1 MKKYL
6 LFSVLSVLLSVFYV
20 VQAQEEQECCFWLE
34 NANPHHPEYDL
45 YSLNPISVGHNTWEY
60 YYFKFENNCNL
71 DPLDKVSIDWV
82 FEMDGQPVDEILL
95 GQLGVEIEMAKPNWV
110 TIPNHFVPSGQLLS
124 GQGTSSALGCPNNT
138 DYPGGLGGPTSNL
151 FCPNAGFTSY
161 YTVGPNNL
169 YNFIYVQFL
178 EYASENNLIRFKVN
192 RKNYK
197 DFKFTFKLV
206 LRKYGEQYEDEYKLA
221 DGTTHY
227 YIGGKLSQ
235 FDRVLSSF
243 TLEEQ
248 TYSEGAIGVCSGETI
263 SVGLDPDGNTYDF
276 VENVFIPGEPIT
288 RIETVPYYNQ
298 SEDCIDFIDSVV
310 TYTMTW
316 SPMPT
321 APIANDVVVCGA
333 GDLVFNASHEYSTQY
348 PGVYDAHITYNWYS
362 DAALTTLV
370 HTGATYILADQPVDK
385 HVELWVAA
393 TIAGCEGPATH
404 VVGDVYK
411 IPEITLTNPD
421 VLCPETGTKE
431 IIATIANLYTPYNVT
446 AVWTGASQTG
456 FDDTGLN
463 YVIYADV
470 DVTDECNK
478 EYSYS
483 VTITDE
489 NTGCSATASS
499 SFTLNDTE
507 DPTFTAPADV
517 TVYRKD
523 DCSVDTMATA
533 AGTGIPTEL
542 EDNCTAATALVVTYV
557 DVIAVSETC
566 PSNITI
572 TRTWTVT
579 DHCGKATSKNQVIT
593 VIDNTAPTFTVPE
606 AITIYRSETCTYDS
620 NPEITGRPTDV
631 LDNCTPLTELQVTY
645 TDVEEVSVDCPSN
658 LTITRTW
665 KVEDLCGNATT
676 ASQVITVIDNTAP
689 TFTVPGD
696 ITIYRDANC
705 EYNADPD
712 ETGRPT
718 AVEDNCSALEDL
730 DIDYDD
736 VVVVSADCESN
747 VTITRTW
754 TVTDNCGNVTSKN
767 QTITVED
774 NTAPTFETVPAD
786 IAICKNGS
794 NGYNADTDIT
804 GLPTGFE
811 DNCSATDDLV
821 LDYEDV
827 VTLGSATEQG
837 TIVRTFTL
845 TDECGNTATH
855 VQTITLNPAPIA
867 TIAATPHDFC
877 LPTDGS
883 AQEVVVTLTP
893 TTTGTYTYSITE
905 PTLSVDETTASVT
918 VEIETSGEYTFT
930 GIITDT
936 ETGCES
942 DPVTVV
948 VVAHDFPNFDIETIQ
963 DKVGCRDDV
972 PEFNASVSVT
982 PNANYTY
989 TIDPDADFDPDN
1001 YVFSNMLLQT
1011 YTITATHNTSDC
1023 EYSQEYTVQFSD
1035 AMTPEAQLFLNGV
1048 DNDIAVCWTADMQI
1062 TTLVLDVNNILGH
1075 EYLFSIIAPTHVTV
1089 HGSNYITIAQPGIYL
1104 IGGSVFNVTTG
1115 CGDTTWHYVYA
1126 NAIPDVD
1133 ITTTGACIGEEITL
1147 TANAAPALA
1156 DPHNYTYKWTS
1167 DLTGATVL
1175 GTEATLTQTLTEDV
1189 TFTVEVT
1196 ANYNYPGLPPFTCS
1210 ATQNI
1215 DIVPY
1220 PAPEFVLTK
1229 LSSVEF
1235 CNSITLGKIGITT
1248 GWDPTHTWTAQL
1260 EGDTPFAV
1268 TTQEFEVAVGGNYT
1282 VTAVSE
1288 NGCTYTQTILVDST
1302 RIGFD
1307 AILHADTES
1316 LVPHIDK
1323 SDDLAFCWTDVDKTV
1338 YHEVRYTNNPIF
1350 EYQYTINTPVQI
1362 AQQNNQYSYVT
1373 EPGDYMLIGWVIN
1386 LTTGCRSKDDTLYV
1400 YAVQTPEFEKSPDQ
1414 NICAGEEVKIGIRPT
1429 GTFDVKWTGN
1439 GLTASTDS
1447 VTITPTMYGA
1457 NPTYTATVK
1466 VSNNH
1471 AKLACT
1477 VTEQVE
1483 ITINPT
1489 PEITNAAVTR
1499 PSCHGAEDGEIL
1511 LTVVGGTTPFTYVWT
1526 YSETSGGATTTLA
1539 STSNPLTGV
1548 KAGFYTATV
1557 IDENGCQNLY
1567 AEFEVTQPDQL
1578 TATFDITTPNC
1589 FGEANGIKVNPTGG
1603 TGAYT
1608 YLWSNGA
1615 TTKAITGLP
1624 VGTHTYTVTVADA
1637 NECEFVGS
1645 ADIVVPSEITLAT
1658 SLGTNVACYGEL
1670 TGSIQAVATGGTP
1683 GTAPNEYTYTLH
1695 KKNTHLPYNFVYVTD
1710 NNTGTF
1716 TGLGHGYYRVTVK
1729 DFNNCEKQFY
1739 FIITQPDAA
1748 LVATINAADVTHI
1761 SCNGG
1766 ATGEVKVTVTGG
1778 TLPYDYTWSNGGDT
1792 QEITNLIAGD
1802 YTVTVTDANSC
1813 TANATVTVNEYE
1825 EIALSSQVVVNI
1837 KCYGENT
1844 GSITV
1849 AAQGGSGSYEYCIN
1863 SGSYQSTGAFTNL
1876 TAGDY
1881 IIRVRDLADTDCY
1894 KDFNFTLTQPDNEL
1908 TVTLNLT
1915 NPDCF
1920 GETGT
1925 IEAVPAGGTTPYSY
1939 AWSHDAAADGATVTN
1954 LAAGTYTVT
1963 VTDDNDCTVDVTTTV
1978 VVPTEIVQDASTAIT
1993 NVACHGEL
2001 TGKIEF
2007 VATGGTPGTP
2017 DAYTY
2022 TLGTETNNDGIFENL
2037 PAGTHNIVVKDG
2049 NNCTKTIPVEIT
2061 QPTDPLTVTLALTNP
2076 DCFGGTGTIVANPA
2090 GGASGYSYKWSHDA
2104 TADGANVTNLTAGPY
2119 EVTVTDANL
2128 CTATASATVV
2138 VPTEIAIDAVT
2149 LTHVLCYEE
2158 TTGKI
2163 ELVATGG
2170 TPGTPNA
2177 YTYESDLVTN
2187 HDGIFEDLSAGDHI
2201 VRVAD
2206 DNGCNKKF
2214 TFTLNQ
2220 PAAALA
2226 TAPVI
2231 AHVKCNSG
2239 ADGSIELHTSGGT
2252 TPYTYAWSPNTTETT
2267 EVVTGLTAATY
2278 SVTVTDANGCE
2289 LTHNDLVVDEPGP
2302 IVISFDP
2309 PSGTIICN
2317 ESTIS
2322 VTVSSTGGTGT
2333 THTYEWST
2341 DAVVANVTLG
2351 VGKYYV
2357 TATDENG
2364 CEKVDSITIESYPVP
2379 TITSDEDLQYCN
2391 NAAFDVIATSSV
2403 TGGWSAQLYDENGPI
2418 GSTQIADDVTSLTFS
2433 VDNSHSDT
2441 LLYIVFTFTD
2451 GNGCVYTHTTDTIK
2465 ISTEPRLRIYYT
2477 PGPNSTDN
2485 YATVNQYDPTQF
2497 YFIVDDL
2504 CGYGDDLR
2512 LSIDYQIYKDGNL
2525 VDTFSNYFS
2534 EATSMNFY
2542 MGLQNTGLMPP
2553 TYQPIDYSLNQVESH
2568 FPYATSN
2575 GAVLGSYQ
2583 FDFFTLRF
2591 LKNRE
2596 GTISIDHFKE
2606 PGEYRID
2613 FQLVS
2618 HYKDALHNQAHG
2630 NLVYVNMIGGRV
2642 GGNQFYEGTYFTR
2655 VWSTNSMTYTV
2666 EPAAAPAPTQPTVYE
2681 RDEAK
2686 DPTTLSVDM
2695 RIYPNPAAPAG
2706 DVKIELTNLSSNG
2719 VLTIANV
2726 NGLVLEQYQILDLNN
2741 RQEIVVRVNDYAPG
2755 IYFVTYRAKEG
2766 IVTKK
2771 LVIQSR

>member
-6 LFSVLSVLLSVFYV
+6 LFSVLSVLLSMFYV

-34 NANPHHPEYDL
+34 NANPHHPVYDL
-45 YSLNPISVGHNTWEY
+45 YSLNPISVGYNTWEY

-71 DPLDKVSIDWV
+71 DPHDKVSIDWS
-82 FEMDGQPVDEILL
+82 FEMDGQPIDLILL
-95 GQLGVEIEMAKPNWV
+95 QQLGVEIEMAKPNGV

-206 LRKYGEQYEDEYKLA
+206 LRKYGEQYEDEYELA

-227 YIGGKLSQ
+227 HIGGKLAQ

-883 AQEVVVTLTP
+883 AQEVVVTITP

-905 PTLSVDETTASVT
+905 TEIPVNATDATVT
-918 VEIETSGEYTFT
+918 VEIEVSGEYTFT

-936 ETGCES
+936 ETGCKS

-948 VVAHDFPNFDIETIQ
+948 VVAHDFPDFDIETIQ

-972 PEFNASVSVT
+972 PEFNASVRVT
-982 PNANYTY
+982 ANPNYTY
-989 TIDPDADFDPDN
+989 SIEPQDGVVFDPTT
-1001 YVFSNMLLQT
+1001 YVFSNMLLKT

-1062 TTLVLDVNNILGH
+1062 TTLVHDMNNILGH

-1133 ITTTGACIGEEITL
+1133 ITTKGACIGEEITL
-1147 TANAAPALA
+1147 TANAAPTLA

-1167 DLTGATVL
+1167 NLTGATVL
-1175 GTEATLTQTLTEDV
+1175 GTEATLTQTLTGDV

-1210 ATQNI
+1210 ATQTI

-1248 GWDPTHTWTAQL
+1248 GWDATHTWTAQL
-1260 EGDTPFAV
+1260 EGGAPFAV

-1288 NGCTYTQTILVDST
+1288 NGCTYTQTILVDSL

-1307 AILHADTES
+1307 AILHADTEP
-1316 LVPHIDK
+1316 LVPHNDK

-1362 AQQNNQYSYVT
+1362 AQQNSQYSYVT

-1429 GTFDVKWTGN
+1429 GTFDVEWTGT
-1439 GLTASTDS
+1439 GLTATTDS
-1447 VTITPTMYGA
+1447 VTITPAMYGA

-1471 AKLACT
+1471 AMLACT
-1477 VTEQVE
+1477 VTEQVV

-1489 PEITNAAVTR
+1489 PEIDAVAVTHVD
-1499 PSCHGAEDGEIL
+1499 CHGDNTGKIS
-1511 LTVVGGTTPFTYVWT
+1511 LTVTGGTGHTYAWA
-1526 YSETSGGATTTLA
+1526 YSETSGGATTPLTA
-1539 STSNPLTGV
+1539 ATNPLV
-1548 KAGFYTATV
+1548 DIVAGYYTVTVTNAEGCEVVSSEIEVNQPDEALTATV
-1557 IDENGCQNLY
+1557 VPTSPLCSDGTGRIV
-1567 AEFEVTQPDQL
+1567 VT
-1578 TATFDITTPNC
+1578 A
-1589 FGEANGIKVNPTGG
+1589 TGG
-1603 TGAYT
+1603 TPT
-1608 YLWSNGA
+1608 YSYAWDPNTSDNTA
-1615 TTKAITGLP
+1615 TVTGLAT
-1624 VGTHTYTVTVADA
+1624 GTYTVTVSDA
-1637 NECEFVGS
+1637 LGCKFIGS
-1645 ADIVVPSEITLAT
+1645 ADIVIPAQIVKDPSSTITD
-1658 SLGTNVACYGEL
+1658 VACHGGS
-1670 TGSIQAVATGGTP
+1670 TGAINFVATGGT
-1683 GTAPNEYTYTLH
+1683 GTLQYSINSGLTYQ
-1695 KKNTHLPYNFVYVTD
+1695 D
-1710 NNTGTF
+1710 NGLF
-1716 TGLGHGYYRVTVK
+1716 TGLFSGNYTITVK
-1729 DFNNCEKQFY
+1729 DANNCVVNFTDQIVDQPDEALAAT
-1739 FIITQPDAA
+1739 ITQ
-1748 LVATINAADVTHI
+1748 VNINCH
-1761 SCNGG
+1761 GE
-1766 ATGEVKVTVTGG
+1766 ATGEATVNAAGG
-1778 TLPYDYTWSNGGDT
+1778 TLPY
-1792 QEITNLIAGD
+1792 
-1802 YTVTVTDANSC
+1802 
-1813 TANATVTVNEYE
+1813 EY
-1825 EIALSSQVVVNI
+1825 VW
-1837 KCYGENT
+1837 
-1844 GSITV
+1844 
-1849 AAQGGSGSYEYCIN
+1849 
-1863 SGSYQSTGAFTNL
+1863 STGAT
-1876 TAGDY
+1876 TAG
-1881 IIRVRDLADTDCY
+1881 I
-1894 KDFNFTLTQPDNEL
+1894 
-1908 TVTLNLT
+1908 
-1915 NPDCF
+1915 
-1920 GETGT
+1920 TGL
-1925 IEAVPAGGTTPYSY
+1925 S
-1939 AWSHDAAADGATVTN
+1939 
-1954 LAAGTYTVT
+1954 AGTYEVT
-1963 VTDDNDCTVDVTTTV
+1963 VTDDNDCTLEKSVTITQLPEITLASSTIKHVECKGTSTGGITV
-1978 VVPTEIVQDASTAIT
+1978 VAQGGSGTFEYSINSGIYQNNGVFTLLATGSHVITVRDANHTTCKKDFNFVVEEPAVALTLNASVTDPI
-1993 NVACHGEL
+1993 ACHGDADATVTL
-2001 TGKIEF
+2001 IAADGWGKYTYTFNGVGSTTGIYTPIAAGTNYAYQVVDSLGCVIAGTLDVTQPDQLAITSATVTDPIDCYGEEAQVTI
-2007 VATGGTPGTP
+2007 VATGGTGTLTYTLGTLSNNTGVFTVP
-2017 DAYTY
+2017 AGNYAYSVKDENNCEVSSTLDFTVIEPAELTVDATITTPVKCYGDNATVTLTVAGGTGPTYTY
-2022 TLGTETNNDGIFENL
+2022 TLGTLTNNDGVFNV
-2037 PAGTHNIVVKDG
+2037 PAGLYKYCVEDASGCVTD
-2049 NNCTKTIPVEIT
+2049 TVEINVT
-2061 QPTDPLTVTLALTNP
+2061 QPDPLTATAAVTTPILCNGGNATVTITAE
-2076 DCFGGTGTIVANPA
+2076 GGTGA
-2090 GGASGYSYKWSHDA
+2090 YSY
-2104 TADGANVTNLTAGPY
+2104 TFNFNTNPTGEFTTTAGTY
-2119 EVTVTDANL
+2119 TYTVKDENA
-2128 CTATASATVV
+2128 CETASATI
-2138 VPTEIAIDAVT
+2138 EVT
-2149 LTHVLCYEE
+2149 
-2158 TTGKI
+2158 
-2163 ELVATGG
+2163 
-2170 TPGTPNA
+2170 
-2177 YTYESDLVTN
+2177 
-2187 HDGIFEDLSAGDHI
+2187 
-2201 VRVAD
+2201 
-2206 DNGCNKKF
+2206 
-2214 TFTLNQ
+2214 Q
-2220 PAAALA
+2220 PAALDVN
-2226 TAPVI
+2226 PEIVD
-2231 AHVKCNSG
+2231 VKCHG
-2239 ADGSIELHTSGGT
+2239 EETGSIKLTVIGGT
-2252 TPYTYAWSPNTTETT
+2252 TPYHYTWSPAAPDTNYIENLSAGTYEITVTDDNGCPIKTSYNVVQPNKIEITFDPVGPLTICDGTTESVEIT
-2267 EVVTGLTAATY
+2267 VTGGSETY
-2278 SVTVTDANGCE
+2278 TSYEWDNGLSGTTVNLGVGVNRVTVTDNVGCIE
-2289 LTHNDLVVDEPGP
+2289 
-2302 IVISFDP
+2302 
-2309 PSGTIICN
+2309 
-2317 ESTIS
+2317 
-2322 VTVSSTGGTGT
+2322 
-2333 THTYEWST
+2333 
-2341 DAVVANVTLG
+2341 
-2351 VGKYYV
+2351 
-2357 TATDENG
+2357 
-2364 CEKVDSITIESYPVP
+2364 VDSITIIAYDVP
-2379 TITSDEDLQYCN
+2379 TITSDENLQYCN
-2391 NAAFDVIATSSV
+2391 NAPFDVIATSTAS
-2403 TGGWSAQLYDENGPI
+2403 GDWSAQLYDENGPI

-2433 VDNSHSDT
+2433 VDSSHSDT
-2441 LLYIVFTFTD
+2441 ELYIVFTFTD
-2451 GNGCVYTHTTDTIK
+2451 ENGCDYTHTTNKIK
-2465 ISTEPRLRIYYT
+2465 ISTEPLLRIYYT

-2485 YATVNQYDPTQF
+2485 YATINQYDPTQF

-2504 CGYGDDLR
+2504 CSYGDDLR
-2512 LSIDYQIYKDGNL
+2512 LSIDYQIYKDGVL
-2525 VDTFSNYFS
+2525 IDTFSNYFS

-2568 FPYATSN
+2568 FPYAASN

>member
-6 LFSVLSVLLSVFYV
+6 LFSVLSVLLSMFYI

-34 NANPHHPEYDL
+34 NANPHHPVYDL
-45 YSLNPISVGHNTWEY
+45 YSLNPISVGYNTWEY

-71 DPLDKVSIDWV
+71 DPHDKVSIDWS
-82 FEMDGQPVDEILL
+82 FEMDGQPIDLILL
-95 GQLGVEIEMAKPNWV
+95 QQLGVEIEMKNPMDSLITNDGFATSK
-110 TIPNHFVPSGQLLS
+110 QLKS
-124 GQGTSSALGCPNNT
+124 GQGLSSLLGCPDNT
-138 DYPGGLGGPTSNL
+138 DYPGGLGGPN
-151 FCPNAGFTSY
+151 PNSYCTNTYPNFSY
-161 YTVGPNNL
+161 YTVGANNL
-169 YNFIYVQFL
+169 YNFMYVHFL

-206 LRKYGEQYEDEYKLA
+206 LRKNGEEYQNEYRIA

-288 RIETVPYYNQ
+288 RIETVRYYNQ
-298 SEDCIDFIDSVV
+298 SDDCIDFIDFIDSVV
-310 TYTMTW
+310 TYTLTW

-321 APIANDVVVCGA
+321 KPTAEDVVVCGA
-333 GDLVFNASHEYSTQY
+333 GDLVFNASHEYSTLY
-348 PGVYDAHITYNWYS
+348 PGVYDDHITYNWYS
-362 DAALTTLV
+362 DAELTTLV
-370 HTGATYILADQPVDK
+370 HTGATYILADQPVDT

-499 SFTLNDTE
+499 SFILNDTE
-507 DPTFTAPADV
+507 APTFTAPADV
-517 TVYRKD
+517 TVHRKD
-523 DCSVDTMATA
+523 DCSIDTMATA
-533 AGTGIPTEL
+533 AGTGIPTDL
-542 EDNCTAATALVVTYV
+542 EDNCTAATALVVTYADFI
-557 DVIAVSETC
+557 DVSGTC

-579 DHCGKATSKNQVIT
+579 DHCGNATSKDQVIT
-593 VIDNTAPTFTVPE
+593 VM
-606 AITIYRSETCTYDS
+606 
-620 NPEITGRPTDV
+620 
-631 LDNCTPLTELQVTY
+631 
-645 TDVEEVSVDCPSN
+645 
-658 LTITRTW
+658 
-665 KVEDLCGNATT
+665 
-676 ASQVITVIDNTAP
+676 DNTAP

-696 ITIYRDANC
+696 ITIYRDADCN
-705 EYNADPD
+705 YDADPD

-718 AVEDNCSALEDL
+718 AVADNCTPLAEL
-730 DIDYDD
+730 D
-736 VVVVSADCESN
+736 VVYNDVQETSTVCESN
-747 VTITRTW
+747 LTITRTW
-754 TVTDNCGNVTSKN
+754 TVTDACGNATSAT

-774 NTAPTFETVPAD
+774 NTAPTFDVPANITVYRDADCNYNVNPDETGKPTAVADNCTAADDLQVVYTDDVAQTLGECEKNLTITRTWTVTDECGNATSKDQIITVEDDTAPTFTAPDD
-786 IAICKNGS
+786 IAICKDGS
-794 NGYNADTDIT
+794 GNYDASVAVTGDIT
-804 GLPTGFE
+804 NVA
-811 DNCSATDDLV
+811 DNCSAEADITVTHVDN
-821 LDYEDV
+821 LDHIGKIAEV
-827 VTLGSATEQG
+827 GRIL
-837 TIVRTFTL
+837 RTFTIE
-845 TDECGNTATH
+845 DECGNTATH

-867 TIAATPHDFC
+867 TIAATPDDFC

-883 AQEVVVTLTP
+883 AQEVVVTITP

-905 PTLSVDETTASVT
+905 PTLLTTPATDATVT
-918 VEIETSGEYTFT
+918 VEIEVSGEYTFT

-936 ETGCES
+936 ETGCKS

-948 VVAHDFPNFDIETIQ
+948 AVAHDFPDFDIETIQ

-972 PEFNASVSVT
+972 PEFNASVRVT
-982 PNANYTY
+982 ANPNYTY
-989 TIDPDADFDPDN
+989 SIEPQDGVVFDPTT
-1001 YVFSNMLLQT
+1001 YVFSNMLLKT
-1011 YTITATHNTSDC
+1011 YTITATHITSDC

-1035 AMTPEAQLFLNGV
+1035 AMTPEAQLFLNGE

-1075 EYLFSIIAPTHVTV
+1075 EYLFSIIAPAHVTV

-1167 DLTGATVL
+1167 NLTGATVL

-1196 ANYNYPGLPPFTCS
+1196 ANYNYPGLDPFTCS
-1210 ATQNI
+1210 ATENI

-1288 NGCTYTQTILVDST
+1288 NGCTYTQTILVDSLK
-1302 RIGFD
+1302 IGFD
-1307 AILHADTES
+1307 AILHADTEP

-1362 AQQNNQYSYVT
+1362 AQQNSQYSYVT
-1373 EPGDYMLIGWVIN
+1373 EPGDYMLIGWVMN
-1386 LTTGCRSKDDTLYV
+1386 LTTGCRSNDDILYV

-1429 GTFDVKWTGN
+1429 GTFDVEWTGI
-1439 GLTASTDS
+1439 GLTAPTDS
-1447 VTITPTMYGA
+1447 VTITPAMYGA
-1457 NPTYTATVK
+1457 NPTYTATVE

-1471 AKLACT
+1471 AKLACK
-1477 VTEQVE
+1477 VTEQVV

-1489 PEITNAAVTR
+1489 PEIDAVAVTHVD
-1499 PSCHGAEDGEIL
+1499 CHGDNTGKIS
-1511 LTVVGGTTPFTYVWT
+1511 LTVTGGTGHTYAWA
-1526 YSETSGGATTTLA
+1526 YSETSGGATTPLTA
-1539 STSNPLTGV
+1539 ATNPLEDIV
-1548 KAGFYTATV
+1548 AGYYTVTVTNAEGCEVVSSEIAVNQPAEALTATV
-1557 IDENGCQNLY
+1557 VPTSPLCSDGTGTI
-1567 AEFEVTQPDQL
+1567 VV
-1578 TATFDITTPNC
+1578 TATGGTPTYSYAWDPNTSDNTATVTGLATGTYTVTVSDARGCKFIGSADIVIPAQIVKDPSSTITDVACHGGSTGAIN
-1589 FGEANGIKVNPTGG
+1589 FVATGG
-1603 TGAYT
+1603 TGALQYSINSGST
-1608 YLWSNGA
+1608 YQDNG
-1615 TTKAITGLP
+1615 L
-1624 VGTHTYTVTVADA
+1624 
-1637 NECEFVGS
+1637 
-1645 ADIVVPSEITLAT
+1645 
-1658 SLGTNVACYGEL
+1658 
-1670 TGSIQAVATGGTP
+1670 
-1683 GTAPNEYTYTLH
+1683 
-1695 KKNTHLPYNFVYVTD
+1695 
-1710 NNTGTF
+1710 F
-1716 TGLGHGYYRVTVK
+1716 TGLFSGNYTITVK
-1729 DFNNCEKQFY
+1729 DANNCVVNFTDQIVDQPDEALAAT
-1739 FIITQPDAA
+1739 ITQ
-1748 LVATINAADVTHI
+1748 VNINCH
-1761 SCNGG
+1761 GG
-1766 ATGEVKVTVTGG
+1766 ATGEATVNATGG
-1778 TLPYDYTWSNGGDT
+1778 TLPYQYLWSTGATTKTISG
-1792 QEITNLIAGD
+1792 LPAGP
-1802 YTVTVTDANSC
+1802 YSVTVTDGKDC
-1813 TANATVTVNEYE
+1813 TLETSVTITELD
-1825 EIALSSQVVVNI
+1825 EITLASSTI
-1837 KCYGENT
+1837 KHVECKGTST
-1844 GSITV
+1844 GGITV
-1849 AAQGGSGSYEYCIN
+1849 VAQGGSGSYEYSIN
-1863 SGSYQSTGAFTNL
+1863 NGPYQSTGQFTL
-1876 TAGDY
+1876 LEDGHYVIT
-1881 IIRVRDLADTDCY
+1881 VRDSVHKTCT
-1894 KDFNFTLTQPDNEL
+1894 KDFNFDVEEPVSPL
-1908 TVTLNLT
+1908 TLN
-1915 NPDCF
+1915 
-1920 GETGT
+1920 
-1925 IEAVPAGGTTPYSY
+1925 AS
-1939 AWSHDAAADGATVTN
+1939 
-1954 LAAGTYTVT
+1954 
-1963 VTDDNDCTVDVTTTV
+1963 VTD
-1978 VVPTEIVQDASTAIT
+1978 PI
-1993 NVACHGEL
+1993 ACHGEDDATVTL
-2001 TGKIEF
+2001 IAADGWGKYTYTFGGVESTTGIYSPIAAATGYTYQVVDSLGCIITGTLDVDQPAELIITSIS
-2007 VATGGTPGTP
+2007 VTDPIDCYGEEAEVTIQTTGGTGTITYTLGTLSNDTGVFIVPAGDYAYSVKDENECEVRSTLDFTVIEP
-2017 DAYTY
+2017 DELTVDATITTPVKCYGDNATVTLTVAGGTGPTYTY
-2022 TLGTETNNDGIFENL
+2022 TLGTLTNNDGVFNV
-2037 PAGTHNIVVKDG
+2037 PAGLYKYCVEDASGCVTD
-2049 NNCTKTIPVEIT
+2049 TVEINVT
-2061 QPTDPLTVTLALTNP
+2061 QPDPLTATAAVTTPILCNGGNATVTITAE
-2076 DCFGGTGTIVANPA
+2076 GGTGA
-2090 GGASGYSYKWSHDA
+2090 YSYTFNS
-2104 TADGANVTNLTAGPY
+2104 NTNPTGEFTTTAGTY
-2119 EVTVTDANL
+2119 TYTVKDENA
-2128 CTATASATVV
+2128 CETASATI
-2138 VPTEIAIDAVT
+2138 EVT
-2149 LTHVLCYEE
+2149 
-2158 TTGKI
+2158 
-2163 ELVATGG
+2163 
-2170 TPGTPNA
+2170 
-2177 YTYESDLVTN
+2177 
-2187 HDGIFEDLSAGDHI
+2187 
-2201 VRVAD
+2201 
-2206 DNGCNKKF
+2206 
-2214 TFTLNQ
+2214 Q
-2220 PAAALA
+2220 PAALDVN
-2226 TAPVI
+2226 PDIVP
-2231 AHVKCNSG
+2231 VKCNSG

-2267 EVVTGLTAATY
+2267 EVVTGLTAGNYT
-2278 SVTVTDANGCE
+2278 VTVTDANGCE
-2289 LTHNDLVVDEPGP
+2289 LIEPLTVGQPDP
-2302 IVISFDP
+2302 IVITFTP
-2309 PSGTIICN
+2309 VSGTTICN

-2333 THTYEWST
+2333 THTYEWSN

-2418 GSTQIADDVTSLTFS
+2418 GSTQNAINTTSITFN

-2441 LLYIVFTFTD
+2441 ELYIVFTFTD
-2451 GNGCVYTHTTDTIK
+2451 GNGCVYTDTTNKIK
-2465 ISTEPRLRIYYT
+2465 ISTEPLLRIYYT

-2485 YATVNQYDPTQF
+2485 YATINQYDPTQF

-2504 CGYGDDLR
+2504 CSYGDDLR
-2512 LSIDYQIYKDGNL
+2512 LSIDYQIYKDGVL
-2525 VDTFSNYFS
+2525 IDTFSNYFS

-2568 FPYATSN
+2568 FPYAASN

-2618 HYKDALHNQAHG
+2618 HYKDALNNQAHG